1 MKLDSAKA
9 MAKELKARLT
19 EKSVQQET
27 NDGKVLLQL
36 RELEEAKDVAQRL
49 LIEAQSTLA
58 LMTTKSDDKDT
69 VIKKVKAVKK
79 VSTDKSSSLKGA
91 GDLITSYREMT
102 ASKLKKM
109 TNKELEDMLVAI
121 GVTTKNQTKAQLIEI
136 LQSKIQ

>member
-1 MKLDSAKA
+1 
-9 MAKELKARLT
+9 MAKELIARLT

-27 NDGKVLLQL
+27 NDGKLLLQL

-49 LIEAQSTLA
+49 LLEAQTTLA
-58 LMTTKSDDKDT
+58 LMIAKSDNKDT
-69 VIKKVKAVKK
+69 IIKKVKAVKK
-79 VSTDKSSSLKGA
+79 NSTNRTSSLNGA

-109 TNKELEDMLVAI
+109 TNKELEEMLVAI
-121 GVTTKNQTKAQLIEI
+121 GVTPKNQTKAQLIEI